1 MGSKNTQISNFM
13 EIRPVGTESFHADRR
28 TDRLPKLIVA
38 FRNFA
43 KAPKNELQD
52 SHLTV
57 LDTPNVGERNP
68 QWSGTGVDVRTSA
81 V

>member
-1 MGSKNTQISNFM
+1 M
-13 EIRPVGTESFHADRR
+13 RTESSLADRR

-52 SHLTV
+52 RHLTV
-57 LDTPNVGERNP
+57 FDTPNVGERNP
-68 QWSGTGVDVRTSA
+68 QRSDTGVAARNSA
-81 V
+81 VQYSSVI